1 MLDFTL
7 YSPESVGVSSDSIAE
22 FLLRGNELGLHS
34 FILFRH
40 GKCISESYFAPYA
53 KDKLH
58 MLYSLSKSFT
68 SIACAFAVQDG
79 LLAYEDRVAGFFPDK
94 MISAG
99 FAELTVEHL
108 LTMSVG
114 TEEGDR
120 FSGFD
125 WIQDFLSAE
134 PEHKPGSVF
143 RYDTS
148 ATFMVAAILERVLG
162 RSIECYLTDKLF
174 SKISIDNH
182 WWQRSP
188 DGICTGGYGLNL
200 RTRDLARFASF
211 IMNRGS
217 WEGEQLL
224 DPALIERAT
233 SKHIENGV
241 PVAGQPCDWAMGY
254 GYQFWRCEPDG
265 VFRGDGAFGQ
275 YMIFMPKQDAFIA
288 INSGTPDMQ
297 AILTAIWKIILPA
310 MADIRPDNPEAEAKL
325 REIETTRHITYP
337 EGTPYE
343 NVPEG
348 VFTFKDKKVSFT
360 IENDLLC
367 MYLHE
372 DEKKTIRLRAGYNRF
387 VDCGGN
393 SYAYAVKDGELIFRE
408 VHSYTPYGNDCILR
422 FEGETVAERT
432 APFSGCVHMDHR
444 ILN

>member
-7 YSPESVGVSSDSIAE
+7 YSPESVGIPSQAVAD
-22 FLLRGNELGLHS
+22 FLSRGNELGLHS

-40 GKCISESYFAPYA
+40 GKCVSECYFAPYA

-79 LLAYEDRVAGFFPDK
+79 LLAYEDRVAAFFPDK
-94 MISAG
+94 YISDG
-99 FAELTVEHL
+99 FSELTLEHL

-114 TEEGDR
+114 TEVCDR
-120 FSGFD
+120 FDGFD

-143 RYDTS
+143 HYDTS
-148 ATFMVAAILERVLG
+148 ATFMVSAILHRVLG

-174 SKISIDNH
+174 SKIGIDEH

-188 DGICTGGYGLNL
+188 DDICTGGYGLNL

-241 PVAGQPCDWAMGY
+241 PVEGQPCDWAMGY
-254 GYQFWRCEPDG
+254 GYQFWRCEPES

-275 YMIFMPKQDAFIA
+275 YMIFMPEQDAFIA
-288 INSGTPDMQ
+288 INSGTYDMQ
-297 AILTAIWKIILPA
+297 AILTAIWRIILPA
-310 MADIRPDNPEAEAKL
+310 MADSLTENPEATAKL
-325 REIETTRHITYP
+325 REIEATRHISYP
-337 EGTPYE
+337 EGAPFDAASE
-343 NVPEG
+343 
-348 VFTFKDKKVSFT
+348 DSFT
-360 IENDLLC
+360 LNDRTVSLALEHDLLC
-367 MYLHE
+367 MYLHQ
-372 DEKKTIRLRAGYNRF
+372 DEKKTLLLRAGYNRF
-387 VDCGGN
+387 IDCGGK
-393 SYAYAVKDGELIFRE
+393 SYAYAVKNGELILRE
-408 VHSYTPYGNDCILR
+408 VRSYTPYGNDFILKSD
-422 FEGETVAERT
+422 GSAAEVRT
-432 APFSGCVHMDHR
+432 EAFLGCVPGSSE
-444 ILN
+444 ILH